1 MYKKKWICQ
10 KCGYET
16 NKKQNY
22 EKHISR
28 PNACEKRLKRYEKN
42 TNTQNVNP
50 LIDNINNSK
59 IYNIN
64 SEINICD
71 INELNVSQNINS
83 LIDNGSQNAQNINSL
98 INPVS
103 QNVNLNNTCYKCSKR
118 FTRKSNLLRHLKI
131 CNGLDPLQCPKC
143 KIFFSCAAAKSRHIK
158 NVKCEL
164 VLTEDQQRIKELEEQ
179 LEESEAKRIEAEN
192 SKSTINYNITNNTN
206 NTNNYFDHSINY
218 NNYDNLN
225 LDHITKEDIKRLFN
239 NCRMQYP
246 ELSEDLTRMI
256 LSPKEN
262 QCIYLPEGQKSN
274 TCAVIKDGV
283 EMRKP
288 LIRVLMDL
296 GVQTATLIRDSNVIV
311 RNKKDAVNNQFWA
324 DNRNACGLNISD
336 IEYMTDNDKE
346 IVQRNKNIVLDMS
359 DGKI

>member
-10 KCGYET
+10 KCDYET

-28 PNACEKRLKRYEKN
+28 PSACEKRLKRHHDKN
-42 TNTQNVNP
+42 TENNVGDNVNNVGGK
-50 LIDNINNSK
+50 INNVGDNVNNVGDKINNVGDNVNNVGDNINDKTTSNISTNSCK
-59 IYNIN
+59 KCKKSFSTYNYLLKH
-64 SEINICD
+64 E
-71 INELNVSQNINS
+71 
-83 LIDNGSQNAQNINSL
+83 A
-98 INPVS
+98 
-103 QNVNLNNTCYKCSKR
+103 KCKGI
-118 FTRKSNLLRHLKI
+118 TN
-131 CNGLDPLQCPKC
+131 PLQCPTC
-143 KIFFSCAAAKSRHIK
+143 KKVFSSRFTKYEHIK
-158 NVKCEL
+158 NVKCEF
-164 VLTEDQQRIKELEEQ
+164 VEIKDEKDILIEELREELEEEREKLKEKNKQ
-179 LEESEAKRIEAEN
+179 LEEERARP
-192 SKSTINYNITNNTN
+192 TTVYNTTNNT
-206 NTNNYFDHSINY
+206 TNNYFDHSINY

-225 LDHITKEDIKRLFN
+225 VDHITKEDIKRLFN

-296 GVQTATLIRDSNVIV
+296 GVQTAMLIRDSNVIV
-311 RNKKDAVNNQFWA
+311 RNKKDVVNNQFWA

-336 IEYMTDNDKE
+336 IEYMTENDKE

>member
-1 MYKKKWICQ
+1 MYKKRWICI
-10 KCGYET
+10 KCGYDT

-28 PNACEKRLKRYEKN
+28 SSACEKRIKRLQIKDYS
-42 TNTQNVNP
+42 QDVNP
-50 LIDNINNSK
+50 S
-59 IYNIN
+59 
-64 SEINICD
+64 
-71 INELNVSQNINS
+71 V
-83 LIDNGSQNAQNINSL
+83 
-98 INPVS
+98 NPVPQDVNPS
-103 QNVNLNNTCYKCSKR
+103 VDSTPRDVNPSVDPTPQNVNLNNKNNFKCEFCDKELCSLWNLKRHIITCKKADS
-118 FTRKSNLLRHLKI
+118 
-131 CNGLDPLQCPKC
+131 LQCPTCK
-143 KIFFSCAAAKSRHIK
+143 KIFTSRQGKYKHMKS
-158 NVKCEL
+158 VKCEL
-164 VLTEDQQRIKELEEQ
+164 VLTEEQQRIKELEEE
-179 LEESEAKRIEAEN
+179 LENEKQKRKEAEE
-192 SKSTINYNITNNTN
+192 SKSTINNYNITNNN
-206 NTNNYFDHSINY
+206 NNYFDHSINY

-225 LDHITKEDIKRLFN
+225 VDHITKDDIKRLFN

-256 LSPKEN
+256 LGIKEN
-262 QCIYLPEGQKSN
+262 QCIFLPEGQKSN

-311 RNKKDAVNNQFWA
+311 RNKKDVVNNQFWA

-346 IVQRNKNIVLDMS
+346 IVQRNKNIVLDMC

>member
-1 MYKKKWICQ
+1 MSLRYSCKH
-10 KCGYET
+10 CGYKT
-16 NKKQNY
+16 NRKWSF
-22 EKHISR
+22 EDHCSR
-28 PNACEKRLKRYEKN
+28 PSACEKRLKRYDKKSAQ
-42 TNTQNVNP
+42 QN
-50 LIDNINNSK
+50 
-59 IYNIN
+59 IYNIQQ
-64 SEINICD
+64 
-71 INELNVSQNINS
+71 NVSHPQQNISFNK
-83 LIDNGSQNAQNINSL
+83 QNISSS
-98 INPVS
+98 INQVS
-103 QNVNLNNTCYKCSKR
+103 FSCKYCSKVLSTKQR
-118 FTRKSNLLRHLKI
+118 LDSHEKA
-131 CNGLDPLQCPKC
+131 CNGLNPLQCPTC
-143 KIFFSCAAAKSRHIK
+143 KVFLSNAVAKSRHIRK
-158 NVKCEL
+158 GNCEL
-164 VLTEDQQRIKELEEQ
+164 VLTEEQQKIKDLEEQ
-179 LEESEAKRIEAEN
+179 LEQKEQALEESEAKRKEAEN
-192 SKSTINYNITNNTN
+192 SKSTINNYITN

-225 LDHITKEDIKRLFN
+225 VDHITKDDIKRLFK

-262 QCIYLPEGQKSN
+262 QCIFLPEGQKSN

-311 RNKKDAVNNQFWA
+311 RNKKDVVNNQFWA

-346 IVQRNKNIVLDMS
+346 IVQRNKNIVLDMC

>member
-1 MYKKKWICQ
+1 MLMKCDVIPCAKGKYVCSKCNKQLSSKRNLDNHFKICKGTVDVLQ
-10 KCGYET
+10 CHICL
-16 NKKQNY
+16 
-22 EKHISR
+22 EKF
-28 PNACEKRLKRYEKN
+28 
-42 TNTQNVNP
+42 
-50 LIDNINNSK
+50 
-59 IYNIN
+59 
-64 SEINICD
+64 
-71 INELNVSQNINS
+71 
-83 LIDNGSQNAQNINSL
+83 
-98 INPVS
+98 
-103 QNVNLNNTCYKCSKR
+103 NNTTSKY
-118 FTRKSNLLRHLKI
+118 
-131 CNGLDPLQCPKC
+131 
-143 KIFFSCAAAKSRHIK
+143 RHIK
-158 NVKCEL
+158 AGNCIPCKDDKDCRIEEL
-164 VLTEDQQRIKELEEQ
+164 EKQLEERDKELEEEKQ
-179 LEESEAKRIEAEN
+179 KRKEAED
-192 SKSTINYNITNNTN
+192 SKATVNNINI
-206 NTNNYFDHSINY
+206 TNNYFDHSINY

-256 LSPKEN
+256 LGPKEN

-311 RNKKDAVNNQFWA
+311 RNKKDVVNNQFWA

-336 IEYMTDNDKE
+336 IEYMTENDKE